1 MPKVR
6 VAVVGVGCCASS
18 LVQGVRFYRNADEES
33 FVPGLMHVRL
43 GSYHVGDIEF
53 SCAFDV
59 DSNKVGKDLS
69 EAIFEPIN
77 NTFKFSDVPALG
89 VKVERGHTLDGLGKY
104 YREIVVESKEKPVDV
119 AKILKETR
127 TDVLVNYLPVGSEK
141 ATHFYM
147 NEALK
152 AGVGV
157 VNCMPVFIASNSAW
171 AKKFADAGV
180 PVLGDDIKA
189 QVGATITHRV
199 LAKMFSDRGVIL
211 DRTSQLN
218 FGGNMDFKN
227 MLERER
233 LESKKI
239 SKTGAVVSQLSHPIE
254 PENIYIGPSDYVPW
268 LQDRKWAHI
277 RLEGREFG
285 DVPVTIE
292 LKLEVWD
299 SPNSAGVG
307 IDAIRCCK
315 LALDHKL
322 SGPIEGPSAYFFKT
336 PPVQYS
342 DSEAHELVENF
353 ILQYEKKGHPAKVG

>member
-1 MPKVR
+1 
-6 VAVVGVGCCASS
+6 
-18 LVQGVRFYRNADEES
+18 LVQGVRYYRDAEEDV

-43 GSYHVGDIEF
+43 GPYHVGELEF
-53 SCAFDV
+53 VCAFDV

-69 EAIFEPIN
+69 EAIFAPIN
-77 NTFKFSDVPALG
+77 NTIKFSDVPSLG
-89 VKVERGHTLDGLGKY
+89 VRVDRGPTLDGLGKY
-104 YREIVVESKEKPVDV
+104 YRETVTESSEKPVDV
-119 AKILKETR
+119 ARILKETR
-127 TDVLVNYLPVGSEK
+127 AEVLVNYLPVGSEE
-141 ATHFYM
+141 ATRFYM
-147 NEALK
+147 AEAMK

-157 VNCMPVFIASNSAW
+157 VNCMPVFIASNPGW
-171 AKKFADAGV
+171 AKKFADAGL

-189 QVGATITHRV
+189 QVGATITHRI
-199 LAKMFSDRGVIL
+199 LSKMFSDRGVIL

-239 SKTGAVVSQLSHPIE
+239 SKTGAVVSQLSHPIK

-285 DVPVTIE
+285 DVPVSIE

-315 LALDHKL
+315 LAMDNKL
-322 SGPIEGPSAYFFKT
+322 TGAIEGPSSYFFKT

-342 DSEAHELVENF
+342 DSEAYELVESF
-353 ILQYEKKGHPAKVG
+353 IAQYGKSGHPAKVV

>member
-1 MPKVR
+1 MPKIR
-6 VAVVGVGCCASS
+6 VALVGVGCCASS
-18 LVQGVRFYRNADEES
+18 LVQGVTFYRGAEEKS

-43 GSYHVGDIEF
+43 GPYHVSDLEF
-53 SCAFDV
+53 VCAFDV
-59 DSNKVGKDLS
+59 DSNKVGKDIS
-69 EAIFEPIN
+69 EAIFTPIN
-77 NTFKFSDVPALG
+77 NTIKFSDVPSLG
-89 VKVERGHTLDGLGKY
+89 VKVQRGPTLDGLGKF
-104 YREIVVESKEKPVDV
+104 YREVVTESPEKPVDV
-119 AKILKETR
+119 ARVLKETHA
-127 TDVLVNYLPVGSEK
+127 DVLVNYLPVGSEQ
-141 ATHFYM
+141 AGQFYAS
-147 NEALK
+147 EALK
-152 AGVGV
+152 AGVGM
-157 VNCMPVFIASNSAW
+157 VNCMPVFLASKPAW
-171 AKKFADAGV
+171 SKKFADAGL
-180 PVLGDDIKA
+180 PILGDDIKA
-189 QVGATITHRV
+189 QVGATITHRI
-199 LAKMFSDRGVIL
+199 LSKMFSDRGVIL

-239 SKTGAVVSQLSHPIE
+239 SKTGAVVSQLSHPIA

-307 IDAIRCCK
+307 IDAVRCCK
-315 LALDHKL
+315 LAMDHKL
-322 SGPIEGPSAYFFKT
+322 SGALEGPSSYFFKT

-342 DSEAHELVENF
+342 DSEAHELVEQF
-353 ILQYEKKGHPAKVG
+353 IAQYGKSGSPARVS